1 MSAPWGD
8 FNLLGFLSYL
18 PIPLYAENLRVH
30 SAILSAVLD
39 ELYLPTSIT
48 GCIDAFQ
55 VLWHLHPDD
64 MLDEMAAG
72 KGRRCVSSV
81 SSVRNGNR
89 FTLANGAL
97 LNHLRLRPHHKLLI
111 TSEGLRRPTIVNLVF
126 LCPCLR
132 SQRRRRQM
140 HVVQL
145 LLRLFQAAEVLGLA
159 LLAVQLYM
167 AGLFIAA
174 TLVMCISASTVVL
187 LLLHLFASLRFGTG
201 RKIFED
207 TVQTSKRG
215 APLDV
220 HVVVPHDNAPTM
232 DVLLGYSSQLHGLTN
247 MGPQL
252 IQAYPVWKVLGR
264 ALALILTLQAALLMS
279 LVSSQSR
286 QVWGSAI
293 WLAVHLAMQG
303 PPWLLRRL
311 IDPATTVLGMG
322 TMCDVE
328 VRRLAPIVF
337 SGRRAALVFISTLP
351 VSPRASRWDWMDPFI
366 PPNQRRREWE
376 REVERTRL
384 FSSSTATRDR
394 GEAIGEGGSE
404 DSGSRPLRRWE
415 SILRHEVVR
424 ARERA
429 DFSAALTYFEVMTG
443 LREGAS

>member
-89 FTLANGAL
+89 FALANGAL
-97 LNHLRLRPHHKLLI
+97 LNYLRLRPHHKLLI

-279 LVSSQSR
+279 L
-286 QVWGSAI
+286 
-293 WLAVHLAMQG
+293 G

-311 IDPATTVLGMG
+311 IDPATSVLGMG
-322 TMCDVE
+322 MMCDVE
-328 VRRLAPIVF
+328 VRRVAPIVF

-394 GEAIGEGGSE
+394 GEARGEGGGE

-415 SILRHEVVR
+415 SILRHEAVR

-429 DFSAALTYFEVMTG
+429 DFSAALSYFEVMTG
-443 LREGAS
+443 LREDDSRGSGKVKFMILIQA

>member
-1 MSAPWGD
+1 MFAPWRD

-39 ELYLPTSIT
+39 ELYVPTSIT
-48 GCIDAFQ
+48 GCIEAFH

-64 MLDEMAAG
+64 VLDETASG

-97 LNHLRLRPHHKLLI
+97 LDYLRLRQQHKLLI
-111 TSEGLRRPTIVNLVF
+111 TSEGLRRPTTVNLVF
-126 LCPCLR
+126 LCPHLR
-132 SQRRRRQM
+132 SQRRRRQIRL
-140 HVVQL
+140 VQL
-145 LLRLFQAAEVLGLA
+145 LLELFQAAEILGLA
-159 LLAVQLYM
+159 LLAVQLYQ
-167 AGLFIAA
+167 AGLFVAA
-174 TLVMCISASTVVL
+174 ALVTCIDASTVVL
-187 LLLHLFASLRFGTG
+187 LLLHLSASLRFGTG

-207 TVQTSKRG
+207 TVQTSTCG
-215 APLDV
+215 AVLDV
-220 HVVVPHDNAPTM
+220 HVVVPHDNASTI

-252 IQAYPVWKVLGR
+252 IQAYPLWRVLGR
-264 ALALILTLQAALLMS
+264 TLALILTLQAALLMS

-293 WLAVHLAMQG
+293 WLGVHLAMQG
-303 PPWLLRRL
+303 PPWLLRHL
-311 IDPATTVLGMG
+311 IDPATTVLGTG
-322 TMCDVE
+322 SMCDVE
-328 VRRLAPIVF
+328 VRRVAPMVF
-337 SGRRAALVFISTLP
+337 SGRRAALVFIATLP

-376 REVERTRL
+376 REIERTGL
-384 FSSSTATRDR
+384 IPSSTATEDR
-394 GEAIGEGGSE
+394 GEAEGEGGGE
-404 DSGSRPLRRWE
+404 DGSSRLLGKWE
-415 SILRHEVVR
+415 TIIRHEVAR
-424 ARERA
+424 ARQRA
-429 DFSAALTYFEVMTG
+429 DFTAALSYYEVLTG